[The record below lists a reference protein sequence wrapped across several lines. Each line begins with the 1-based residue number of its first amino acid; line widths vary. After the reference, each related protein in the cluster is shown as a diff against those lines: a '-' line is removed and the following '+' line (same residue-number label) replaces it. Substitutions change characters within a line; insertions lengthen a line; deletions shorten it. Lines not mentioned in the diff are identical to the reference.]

1 MDFLSANLKYP
12 PKYSGV
18 FKLQKMDAVT
28 PSPIS
33 KGFWVFLK
41 SLEKDFIMLAKILL
55 YSAIVYIIFDKFF
68 CLIYQWFLFNSVMVL
83 EYSA

>member
-1 MDFLSANLKYP
+1 MQLHDK
-12 PKYSGV
+12 
-18 FKLQKMDAVT
+18 KMDAVT

-41 SLEKDFIMLAKILL
+41 SLEKDFIILAKILL

-68 CLIYQWFLFNSVMVL
+68 LFNLSMVFI
-83 EYSA
+83 